1 MPNFRATK
9 LCGGTTRPGNVA
21 TITNLQIGLNTP
33 RSSYLH
39 QATQK
44 VLAKI
49 FLPQKLPKS
58 KISNKNSYV
67 RDYVT
72 RNSTDKYS
80 LECSILK
87 VFKATLGYTEK
98 KFPENTG
105 KK

>member
-1 MPNFRATK
+1 MPNFRDIK
-9 LCGGTTRPGNVA
+9 LWGGTTRPGNVA
-21 TITNLQIGLNTP
+21 TITNLHIGLNTP
-33 RSSYLH
+33 NSSYLH

-44 VLAKI
+44 QLAKI

-58 KISNKNSYV
+58 KISIKNS
-67 RDYVT
+67 YVT

-98 KFPENTG
+98 KFPENTA